1 MVVVLDN
8 EGLRGTH
15 LLKPKLG
22 QEQSYSGERWVPGDF
37 CNADVQLGA
46 GLARSVA
53 GCWVVVHGYAILPR
67 EHWTAILLS
76 QQAEYSYTHC
86 STRAATSYI
95 FSRSTCT
102 AGIIICTQEI
112 LLTRF
117 P

>member
-1 MVVVLDN
+1 MVDN
-8 EGLRGTH
+8 EGLMGIH
-15 LLKPKLG
+15 LLRSKMG
-22 QEQSYSGERWVPGDF
+22 QEQSRSREVPGDF

-86 STRAATSYI
+86 STRGAISYTS
-95 FSRSTCT
+95 SRSTCT
-102 AGIIICTQEI
+102 AEIIIYTQEI
-112 LLTRF
+112 
-117 P
+117 